1 MKKAAW
7 RKFVRGSSIQR
18 DLEEIKDLA
27 VQYIKEETVQ
37 PLKDLG
43 RFVAWGSAGSLLVG
57 FGVSLM
63 LLGALRFLQ
72 EQFRVLD
79 GTLSWLPYLIVVVLA
94 ALVVALTAWRVVGGT
109 AKRRLKDSK

>member
-1 MKKAAW
+1 MKKTAW
-7 RKFVRGSSIQR
+7 RKLIRGSSIQR
-18 DLEEIKDLA
+18 DLEEIKNLA

-43 RFVAWGSAGSLLVG
+43 RFVAWGTAGSLLVG

-72 EQFRVLD
+72 EQFPVLD
-79 GTLSWLPYLIVVVLA
+79 GTLSWLPYLIVVILA
-94 ALVVALTAWRVVGGT
+94 AVVVALTLWRIVSGT
-109 AKRRLKDSK
+109 AKRRLKGTK

>member
-7 RKFVRGSSIQR
+7 RRFVRGSSIQR
-18 DLEEIKDLA
+18 DLKEIKDLA
-27 VQYIKEETVQ
+27 IQYIKEETVQ

-43 RFVAWGSAGSLLVG
+43 RFVAWGTAGSLLVG
-57 FGVSLM
+57 FGVSLI

-72 EQFRVLD
+72 EQFPVLD

-94 ALVVALTAWRVVGGT
+94 ALVVALTFWRIVSGT
-109 AKRRLKDSK
+109 AKKRLKDTK

>member
-7 RKFVRGSSIQR
+7 RKFVRGSTIQR

-27 VQYIKEETVQ
+27 VKYIKEETVQ

-57 FGVSLM
+57 FGVALM

-72 EQFRVLD
+72 EQFPVLD
-79 GTLSWLPYLIVVVLA
+79 GSLSWLPYLIVVVLA
-94 ALVVALTAWRVVGGT
+94 ALVVALTVWRIVSGT
-109 AKRRLKDSK
+109 AKRRLKDTK

>member
-7 RKFVRGSSIQR
+7 RKIVRGSTIQR

-43 RFVAWGSAGSLLVG
+43 RFVAWGTAGSLLVG
-57 FGVSLM
+57 FGVALM

-94 ALVVALTAWRVVGGT
+94 ALVVALTVWRIVSGT
-109 AKRRLKDSK
+109 AKRRLKDTK

>member
-1 MKKAAW
+1 MKRAAW
-7 RKFVRGSSIQR
+7 RKIVRGSNIQR

-43 RFVAWGSAGSLLVG
+43 RFVAWGTAGSVLVG
-57 FGVSLM
+57 FGVTLM

-72 EQFRVLD
+72 EQFPVLD

-94 ALVVALTAWRVVGGT
+94 ALVVALTIWRILSGT
-109 AKRRLKDSK
+109 AKKRIKDTK

>member
-1 MKKAAW
+1 MKKGAW
-7 RKFVRGSSIQR
+7 RKLLRGSTIQR

-27 VQYIKEETVQ
+27 IQYIKEETVQ

-43 RFVAWGSAGSLLVG
+43 RFVAWGTAGSLLVG
-57 FGVSLM
+57 FGVALM

-94 ALVVALTAWRVVGGT
+94 AVVVALTIWRVVSGT
-109 AKRRLKDSK
+109 AKKRLKDTK